1 MKRED
6 WNRRYAGVDSLWSAK
21 PNRFLVAEVEGL
33 EPGRALDLAC
43 GEGQNAVWLANL
55 GWDVTAVDYA
65 DVAVAKGIER
75 AARAGVAVDF
85 QVGDLLDYVPE
96 ARSFDLVVI
105 LYLHISSDGL
115 RFVLERAAEALA
127 PGGTL
132 VLVGHDLLNLTDG
145 VGGPSDRDLLFTP
158 DEVVTELSG
167 LEIEKAERLLRD
179 VDGHD
184 RPAIDA
190 LVRARRPT

>member
-21 PNRFLVAEVEGL
+21 PNRFLVAEVEAL

-43 GEGQNAVWLANL
+43 GEGQNAVWLASL
-55 GWDVTAVDYA
+55 GWEVTAVDYA

-85 QVGDLLDYVPE
+85 QVRDLLDYLPE
-96 ARSFDLVVI
+96 ARAFDIVLI
-105 LYLHISSDGL
+105 LYLHMSSDG
-115 RFVLERAAEALA
+115 RRIVLERAADSVA

-132 VLVGHDLLNLTDG
+132 VLIGHDLLNLTEG
-145 VGGPSDRDLLFTP
+145 VGGPSDQDLLFTP
-158 DEVVTELSG
+158 DDVVAELPG
-167 LEIEKAERLLRD
+167 LEVERAERLLRD
-179 VDGHD
+179 VDGQD

-190 LVRARRPT
+190 FVRARRA

>member
-21 PNRFLVAEVEGL
+21 PNRFLVAEVEAL

-43 GEGQNAVWLANL
+43 GEGQNAVWLASL
-55 GWDVTAVDYA
+55 GWEVTAVDYA

-75 AARAGVAVDF
+75 AARAGVAVEF
-85 QVGDLLDYVPE
+85 QVRDLLDYLPE
-96 ARSFDLVVI
+96 ARAFDLVLI
-105 LYLHISSDGL
+105 LYLHMSSDG
-115 RFVLERAAEALA
+115 RRIVLERAADSVA

-132 VLVGHDLLNLTDG
+132 VLIGHDLLNLTEG
-145 VGGPSDRDLLFTP
+145 VGGPSDQDLLFTP
-158 DEVVTELSG
+158 DDVVAELPG
-167 LEIEKAERLLRD
+167 LEVERAERLLRD
-179 VDGHD
+179 VDGQD

-190 LVRARRPT
+190 LVRARRA